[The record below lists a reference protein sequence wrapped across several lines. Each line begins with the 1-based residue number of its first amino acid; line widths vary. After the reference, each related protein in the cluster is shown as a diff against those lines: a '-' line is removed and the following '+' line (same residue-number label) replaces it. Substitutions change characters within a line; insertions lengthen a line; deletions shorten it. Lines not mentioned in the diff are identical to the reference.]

1 MDAMVQWVL
10 QGAAT
15 VNQMQTLLLAME
27 GCVLC
32 IVAFCYMWHLSM
44 TVASHRYTIYS
55 VFLAVPSGRL
65 MLTRLNS
72 KTSHQKEDEGCARGS
87 TYYP

>member
-1 MDAMVQWVL
+1 MKILFCFLAAFRTMDAMVQWVL
-10 QGAAT
+10 EGADT
-15 VNQMQTLLLAME
+15 VDQMQTLLLAME

-55 VFLAVPSGRL
+55 VFLAVPSGGY
-65 MLTRLNS
+65 
-72 KTSHQKEDEGCARGS
+72 QGC
-87 TYYP
+87 P